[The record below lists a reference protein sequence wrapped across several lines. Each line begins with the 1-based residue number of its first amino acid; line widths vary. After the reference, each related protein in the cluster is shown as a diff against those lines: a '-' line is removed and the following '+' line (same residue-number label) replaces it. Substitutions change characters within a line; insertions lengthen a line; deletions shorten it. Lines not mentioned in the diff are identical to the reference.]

1 MKKIQFFIISII
13 LLNSQHIISQE
24 ADTSKHTHLNEV
36 IIKETQN
43 SESIGRMPIMKNNVI
58 YAGKKTEVILL
69 DKTAADLSINNARQ
83 VFAKVPGMSVWENDG
98 SGIQIGIASR
108 GLSPN
113 RSWEFNIR
121 QNGYDISSEVFG
133 YPETYYTP
141 PLEALSRIEVIRG
154 AASLQFGPQFGG
166 LVNYQ
171 IKKGDPN
178 KLFSIESQQTAG
190 SYGLF
195 NSFNAIGG
203 TYKKLSY
210 YSYFHKRTAQGW
222 RDNSYYDI
230 YSGYISMNY
239 QVSKK
244 IGITA
249 EYSKMDYQSQ
259 QAGGLTDAQ
268 LKENPR
274 QSLRSRNWFS
284 APYNVAS
291 VTLKYDVTDNI
302 NIQIKSFYSFAERNS
317 VGFVKSITTK
327 DSINPTTLQ
336 YNARQVDRD
345 EYQNFGTEIRTSF
358 KYKLLGKESILAGG
372 IRIYNGNTNRN
383 QLGTGTTGVDF
394 DLTLTKPDY
403 GRSLEFST
411 INYAAFAENVF
422 QIGNRVKVIPGIR
435 LEYIENT
442 SKGYINTTQAG
453 VLASNKRE
461 RQILLY
467 GVGSEFKTSEKTMI
481 YGNYSLAYR
490 PVTFSELTP
499 SATTEIIDPNLKDA
513 NGFNADL
520 GFRGTLKNFLSFD
533 LGVFYLNYNNRIGV
547 ITQNGLPFKTNI
559 GTSVSQGIESYIE
572 LNLTNLLFKND
583 KYGSFTVF
591 SSNSFIDATYTRW
604 DNPVIA
610 NDPLKSIENKRVEN
624 APNFIHRLGASYSLK
639 GLQLSIQYSEVSDVF
654 TDAINTELPNATA
667 TIGKIAGYKIM
678 DLTAS
683 YKFKEHYNFK
693 LSLNNLTNEIYAT
706 RRATGYPG
714 PGILPGNG
722 RTFSLS
728 LGVNF

>member
-1 MKKIQFFIISII
+1 MKKIQFSIISIA
-13 LLNSQHIISQE
+13 LLNTLNVNCQE
-24 ADTSKHTHLNEV
+24 TDTSKHSNLNEV
-36 IIKETQN
+36 IIKENQT
-43 SESIGRMPIMKNNVI
+43 SESIDRMPILKNNVI
-58 YAGKKTEVILL
+58 YAGKKTEVIQL

-141 PLEALSRIEVIRG
+141 PLEALTRIEVIRG

-171 IKKGDPN
+171 IKNGDSN
-178 KLFSIESQQTAG
+178 KPFFIESQQTAG

-203 TYKKLSY
+203 SYKKLSY

-230 YSGYISMNY
+230 YSGYISVNY
-239 QVSKK
+239 QFSKK
-244 IGITA
+244 MAFSA
-249 EYSKMDYQSQ
+249 EYTKMDYQSQ
-259 QAGGLTDAQ
+259 QSGGLTDAQ
-268 LKENPR
+268 LKENSR
-274 QSLRSRNWFS
+274 QSFRSRNWFS

-291 VTLKYDVTDNI
+291 ITLKYDVTNNL
-302 NIQIKSFYSFAERNS
+302 NIQLKSFYSFAERNS

-327 DSINPTTLQ
+327 DTINPTTLQ

-345 EYQNFGTEIRTSF
+345 EYQNFGTELRTSF
-358 KYKLLGKESILAGG
+358 KYKLFSKESILAGG

-394 DLTLTKPDY
+394 DLTLTIPDY

-422 QIGNRVKVIPGIR
+422 QIGKRIKVIPGIR

-453 VLASNKRE
+453 ALASNKRE
-461 RQILLY
+461 RQIMLY

-520 GFRGTLKNFLSFD
+520 GFRGSLKNFLSFD

-547 ITQNGLPFKTNI
+547 ITQNGIPFKTNI
-559 GTSVSQGIESYIE
+559 GTSVSKGIESYIE
-572 LNLTNLLFKND
+572 LNVSNLLFKNS
-583 KYGSFTVF
+583 KYGSFSVF
-591 SSNSFIDATYTRW
+591 SSNSFIDATYTKW
-604 DNPVIA
+604 NNPAIA

-624 APNFIHRLGASYSLK
+624 APTFIHRMGASYSIK
-639 GLQLSIQYSEVSDVF
+639 GLQLSLQYSEVSDVF
-654 TDAINTELPNATA
+654 TDAINTELPNSNA
-667 TIGKIAGYKIM
+667 TIGKISGYKIM

-683 YKFKEHYNFK
+683 YKFNKHYNFK
-693 LSLNNLTNEIYAT
+693 FSLNNLTNEIYAT

-728 LGVNF
+728 LGVLF

>member
-13 LLNSQHIISQE
+13 LLNSQYIISQE

-43 SESIGRMPIMKNNVI
+43 SESVGRMPIMKNNVI

-69 DKTAADLSINNARQ
+69 EKTAADLSINNARQ

-244 IGITA
+244 IGISA

-259 QAGGLTDAQ
+259 QAGGLTDVQ

-291 VTLKYDVTDNI
+291 VTLKYDVTDNV

-345 EYQNFGTEIRTSF
+345 EYQNFGTELRTSF
-358 KYKLLGKESILAGG
+358 KYKFLGKESILAGG

-422 QIGNRVKVIPGIR
+422 QFGNRVKVIPGIR

-467 GVGSEFKTSEKTMI
+467 GVGSEFKTSEKTMF

-693 LSLNNLTNEIYAT
+693 FSLNNLTNEIYAT
-706 RRATGYPG
+706 RRSTGYPG

>member
-1 MKKIQFFIISII
+1 MKNFQLSIVSI
-13 LLNSQHIISQE
+13 ALLNTLNAFCQVT
-24 ADTSKHTHLNEV
+24 DTSKHTNLNEV
-36 IIKETQN
+36 IIKENQT
-43 SESIGRMPIMKNNVI
+43 SESVGRMPIMKNNVI

-178 KLFSIESQQTAG
+178 KIFSVESQQTAG

-203 TYKKLSY
+203 TYKKFSY
-210 YSYFHKRTAQGW
+210 YSFFHKRTAQGW

-239 QVSKK
+239 QISKK
-244 IGITA
+244 IGISA
-249 EYSKMDYQSQ
+249 EYTKMDYQSQ
-259 QAGGLTDAQ
+259 QAGGLTDKQ

-274 QSLRSRNWFS
+274 QSSRARNWFS

-291 VTLKYDVTDNI
+291 VTFKYDVTDNF
-302 NIQIKSFYSFAERNS
+302 NIQLKSFYSFAERNS

-327 DSINPTTLQ
+327 DSINPSTLQ

-345 EYQNFGTEIRTSF
+345 EYQNIGTELRTSY
-358 KYKLLGKESILAGG
+358 KYKLLGQESILAGG

-383 QLGTGTTGVDF
+383 QLGSGTTGVDF

-453 VLASNKRE
+453 VLAANKRE

-467 GVGSEFKTSEKTMI
+467 GVGSEFKTSEKTMF

-547 ITQNGLPFKTNI
+547 ITQNGSPFKTNI
-559 GTSVSQGIESYIE
+559 GTSVSKGIESYIE

-583 KYGSFTVF
+583 KYGSFTIF

-610 NDPLKSIENKRVEN
+610 NDPLKSIDNKKVEN
-624 APNFIHRLGASYSLK
+624 APNFIHRIGTSYSIK
-639 GLQLSIQYSEVSDVF
+639 GLQLSLQYSEVSDVF
-654 TDAINTELPNATA
+654 TDAVNTELPNSTA

-693 LSLNNLTNEIYAT
+693 FSVNNLTNEIYAT
-706 RRATGYPG
+706 RRSTGYPG

>member
-36 IIKETQN
+36 IIKETLN

-403 GRSLEFST
+403 GRSLDFST

-520 GFRGTLKNFLSFD
+520 GFRGTLKDFLSFD

-693 LSLNNLTNEIYAT
+693 FSLNNLTNEIYAT
-706 RRATGYPG
+706 RRSTGYPG

>member
-1 MKKIQFFIISII
+1 MKKIQFSIFSI
-13 LLNSQHIISQE
+13 ALLNSVNAICQE
-24 ADTSKHTHLNEV
+24 IDTSKHTHLNEI
-36 IIKETQN
+36 IIKENQT

-69 DKTAADLSINNARQ
+69 EKTAADLSINNARQ

-121 QNGYDISSEVFG
+121 QNGYDIASEVFG

-166 LVNYQ
+166 VVNYQ
-171 IKKGDPN
+171 IKKGDSN
-178 KLFSIESQQTAG
+178 KPFTIESQQTAG

-230 YSGYISMNY
+230 YSGYISANY
-239 QVSKK
+239 QISKT
-244 IGITA
+244 IAISA
-249 EYSKMDYQSQ
+249 EYTKMDYQSQ
-259 QAGGLTDAQ
+259 QAGGLTDTQ

-274 QSLRSRNWFS
+274 QSLRARNWFS

-291 VTLKYDVTDNI
+291 VTFKYDVSENL
-302 NIQIKSFYSFAERNS
+302 NIQLKSFYSFAERNS
-317 VGFVKSITTK
+317 VGFVKSITTI
-327 DSINPTTLQ
+327 DNINPTTLQ
-336 YNARQVDRD
+336 YNERQVDRD
-345 EYQNFGTEIRTSF
+345 KYENFGTEIRTSY

-422 QIGNRVKVIPGIR
+422 QIGNRVKVIPGVR
-435 LEYIENT
+435 
-442 SKGYINTTQAG
+442 
-453 VLASNKRE
+453 
-461 RQILLY
+461 
-467 GVGSEFKTSEKTMI
+467 
-481 YGNYSLAYR
+481 
-490 PVTFSELTP
+490 
-499 SATTEIIDPNLKDA
+499 
-513 NGFNADL
+513 
-520 GFRGTLKNFLSFD
+520 
-533 LGVFYLNYNNRIGV
+533 
-547 ITQNGLPFKTNI
+547 
-559 GTSVSQGIESYIE
+559 
-572 LNLTNLLFKND
+572 
-583 KYGSFTVF
+583 
-591 SSNSFIDATYTRW
+591 
-604 DNPVIA
+604 
-610 NDPLKSIENKRVEN
+610 
-624 APNFIHRLGASYSLK
+624 
-639 GLQLSIQYSEVSDVF
+639 
-654 TDAINTELPNATA
+654 
-667 TIGKIAGYKIM
+667 
-678 DLTAS
+678 
-683 YKFKEHYNFK
+683 
-693 LSLNNLTNEIYAT
+693 
-706 RRATGYPG
+706 
-714 PGILPGNG
+714 
-722 RTFSLS
+722 
-728 LGVNF
+728 

>member
-1 MKKIQFFIISII
+1 MKKIIFSISI
-13 LLNSQHIISQE
+13 LNTLNVVCQE
-24 ADTSKHTHLNEV
+24 ADTSKNTQLNEI
-36 IIKETQN
+36 IIKENQI

-58 YAGKKTEVILL
+58 YAGKKTEVVNLE
-69 DKTAADLSINNARQ
+69 KTAADLSINNARQ

-113 RSWEFNIR
+113 RSWEFNVR

-141 PLEALSRIEVIRG
+141 PLEALSKIEIIRG

-178 KLFSIESQQTAG
+178 KLFSIESQQTVG

-291 VTLKYDVTDNI
+291 VTLKYDVSDKI

-317 VGFVKSITTK
+317 VGYVKSITTK

-345 EYQNFGTEIRTSF
+345 KYQNFGTEIRTSF
-358 KYKLLGKESILAGG
+358 KYKLLDKESILAGG

-411 INYAAFAENVF
+411 INYAAFAENIF
-422 QIGNRVKVIPGIR
+422 QIGNRVRVIPGIR
-435 LEYIENT
+435 IEYIENT
-442 SKGYINTTQAG
+442 SKGYINTSHTG
-453 VLASNKRE
+453 KLPENKRE

-547 ITQNGLPFKTNI
+547 ITQNGSPFKTNI

-610 NDPLKSIENKRVEN
+610 NDPLKSIENKRIEN

-654 TDAINTELPNATA
+654 TDSVNTELPNATA

-693 LSLNNLTNEIYAT
+693 FSLNNLTNEIYAT
-706 RRATGYPG
+706 RRSTGYPG

-722 RTFSLS
+722 RTFFLS

>member
-244 IGITA
+244 IGISA

-383 QLGTGTTGVDF
+383 QLGTGTTSVDF

-547 ITQNGLPFKTNI
+547 ITQNDSTFKTNI
-559 GTSVSQGIESYIE
+559 GTSVSKGIESYIE
-572 LNLTNLLFKND
+572 LNLTNLIFKND
-583 KYGSFTVF
+583 KYGSLTVF

-654 TDAINTELPNATA
+654 TDAINTELPNSTA

-693 LSLNNLTNEIYAT
+693 FSLNNLTNEIYAT

>member
-36 IIKETQN
+36 IIKETLN

-230 YSGYISMNY
+230 YSGYISVNY

-244 IGITA
+244 IGISA

-403 GRSLEFST
+403 GRSLDFST

-520 GFRGTLKNFLSFD
+520 GFRGTLKDFLSFD

-693 LSLNNLTNEIYAT
+693 FSLNNLTNEIYAT
-706 RRATGYPG
+706 RRSTGYPG

>member
-1 MKKIQFFIISII
+1 MKKIPLIIFSII
-13 LLNSQHIISQE
+13 LINSYNGISQE
-24 ADTSKHTHLNEV
+24 IDTSKHTHLNEI
-36 IIKETQN
+36 IIKENQT
-43 SESIGRMPIMKNNVI
+43 SESVGRMPIMTNNVI

-69 DKTAADLSINNARQ
+69 EKTAADLSINNARQ

-121 QNGYDISSEVFG
+121 QNGYDIASEVFG

-166 LVNYQ
+166 VVNYQ
-171 IKKGDPN
+171 IKKGDSN
-178 KLFSIESQQTAG
+178 KPFTIESQQTAG

-230 YSGYISMNY
+230 YSGYISANY
-239 QVSKK
+239 QISKK
-244 IGITA
+244 IAISA
-249 EYSKMDYQSQ
+249 EYTKMDYQSQ
-259 QAGGLTDAQ
+259 QAGGLTDTQ

-274 QSLRSRNWFS
+274 QSLRARNWFS

-291 VTLKYDVTDNI
+291 ITFKYDVTENL
-302 NIQIKSFYSFAERNS
+302 NIQLKSFYSFAERNS

-327 DSINPTTLQ
+327 DTINPKTLQ
-336 YNARQVDRD
+336 YNERQVDRD
-345 EYQNFGTEIRTSF
+345 KYENFGAEIRTSY

-383 QLGTGTTGVDF
+383 QSGIGTTSVDF

-422 QIGNRVKVIPGIR
+422 QIGNRVKVIPGVR
-435 LEYIENT
+435 LEFIENT
-442 SKGYINTTQAG
+442 SKGYISTSQAG
-453 VLASNKRE
+453 NLPLNKRE

-467 GVGSEFKTSEKTMI
+467 GIGSEIKTSDKTMI

-520 GFRGTLKNFLSFD
+520 GFRGTLKEYLSFD

-559 GTSVSQGIESYIE
+559 GTSISKGIESFIE
-572 LNLTNLLFKND
+572 LNITNLLFKNS
-583 KYGSFTVF
+583 KYGSLTVF

-610 NDPLKSIENKRVEN
+610 NDPLKSISNKRVEN
-624 APNFIHRLGASYSLK
+624 APNFIHRMGTSYSIK
-639 GLQLSIQYSEVSDVF
+639 GLQLSLQYSEVSDVF
-654 TDAINTELPNATA
+654 TDAVNTDLPNSTA
-667 TIGKIAGYKIM
+667 TIGKIAGYKII
-678 DLTAS
+678 DFTAS
-683 YKFKEHYNFK
+683 YKFNENYNFK
-693 LSLNNLTNEIYAT
+693 FSVNNLTNETYAT

-722 RTFSLS
+722 RTFALS
-728 LGVNF
+728 VGFLF

>member
-1 MKKIQFFIISII
+1 
-13 LLNSQHIISQE
+13 
-24 ADTSKHTHLNEV
+24 
-36 IIKETQN
+36 
-43 SESIGRMPIMKNNVI
+43 
-58 YAGKKTEVILL
+58 
-69 DKTAADLSINNARQ
+69 
-83 VFAKVPGMSVWENDG
+83 
-98 SGIQIGIASR
+98 
-108 GLSPN
+108 
-113 RSWEFNIR
+113 
-121 QNGYDISSEVFG
+121 
-133 YPETYYTP
+133 
-141 PLEALSRIEVIRG
+141 
-154 AASLQFGPQFGG
+154 
-166 LVNYQ
+166 
-171 IKKGDPN
+171 
-178 KLFSIESQQTAG
+178 
-190 SYGLF
+190 
-195 NSFNAIGG
+195 
-203 TYKKLSY
+203 
-210 YSYFHKRTAQGW
+210 
-222 RDNSYYDI
+222 
-230 YSGYISMNY
+230 MNY

-244 IGITA
+244 IGISA

-291 VTLKYDVTDNI
+291 VNLKYDVTDNV

-345 EYQNFGTEIRTSF
+345 EYQNFGTELRTSF
-358 KYKLLGKESILAGG
+358 KYKLLGNESILAGG

-394 DLTLTKPDY
+394 DLTLIKPDY

-453 VLASNKRE
+453 VLAANKRE

-467 GVGSEFKTSEKTMI
+467 GVGSEFKTSEKTMF

-513 NGFNADL
+513 DGFNADL

-572 LNLTNLLFKND
+572 LNLTNLIFKND
-583 KYGSFTVF
+583 KYGSFTLF

-667 TIGKIAGYKIM
+667 TIGKISGYKIV
-678 DLTAS
+678 DFTAS

-693 LSLNNLTNEIYAT
+693 FSLNNLTNEIYAT